1 MSKES
6 RIMMRPEGSWVAIPT
21 PFTEDDEVDFDG
33 FEKLVDFHVQHGTD
47 GLLLMGSTGESP
59 SLTVEERKQILD
71 SVLAYAQGK
80 LPVLAGT
87 TGGNTKQTVELS
99 QYAQQA
105 GADGLLLVVP
115 PYLSPTQDGIYEHF
129 KAVAEAVDIP
139 VAVYNNPGRVAVDI
153 DPTTVAALAEI
164 PNIVADKEAT
174 PNVGQLVQV
183 SRQARDKINLLCCD
197 SPAFGLI
204 LPTLALG
211 GHGTANISGNVIPRE
226 MAQMSKPWRS
236 WRDVERTR
244 QLFFEYHPLMAAV
257 YSLPN
262 PIAVKAALRLLGL
275 PAGHVRLPLLD
286 MDEDRTRDLR
296 ALMDRL
302 GVLAAYGQG
311 T

>member
-1 MSKES
+1 M
-6 RIMMRPEGSWVAIPT
+6 IMIRPEGSWVAIPT
-21 PFTEDDEVDFDG
+21 PFTEDDSVDFDG

-59 SLTVEERKQILD
+59 SLTMDERRQILD
-71 SVLAYAQGK
+71 RVLAYARGK
-80 LPVLAGT
+80 LPLLAGT
-87 TGGNTKQTVELS
+87 TGGNTRQTIELS

-115 PYLSPTQDGIYEHF
+115 PYLSPTQDGVYEHF
-129 KAVAEAVDIP
+129 KAVAEAVEIP
-139 VAVYNNPGRVAVDI
+139 VAIYNNPGRVSVNIEPA
-153 DPTTVAALAEI
+153 TVVGLADI
-164 PNIVADKEAT
+164 PNIVADKEAM
-174 PNVGQLVQV
+174 PNINQLVQV
-183 SRQARDKINLLCCD
+183 RREAGDKINLLCCD
-197 SPAFGLI
+197 APGFGLI

-226 MAQMSKPWRS
+226 MVQISKPWRS
-236 WRDVERTR
+236 WEDVERTR
-244 QLFFEYHPLMAAV
+244 QLFFKWHPLMAAL

-286 MDEDRTRDLR
+286 MDEGRTQDLR

-302 GVLAAYGQG
+302 GVIAAYGQ
-311 T
+311 TT

>member
-1 MSKES
+1 M
-6 RIMMRPEGSWVAIPT
+6 IMIRPEGSWVAIPT
-21 PFTEDDEVDFDG
+21 PFTEDDSVDFDG

-59 SLTVEERKQILD
+59 SLTMDERRQILD
-71 SVLAYAQGK
+71 RVLAYARGK
-80 LPVLAGT
+80 LPLLAGT
-87 TGGNTKQTVELS
+87 TGGNTRQTIELS

-115 PYLSPTQDGIYEHF
+115 PYLSPTQDGVYEHF
-129 KAVAEAVDIP
+129 KAVAEAVEIP
-139 VAVYNNPGRVAVDI
+139 VAIYNNPGRVSVNIEPA
-153 DPTTVAALAEI
+153 TVVGLADI
-164 PNIVADKEAT
+164 PNIVADKEAM
-174 PNVGQLVQV
+174 PNINQLVQV
-183 SRQARDKINLLCCD
+183 RGQAGDKINLLCCD
-197 SPAFGLI
+197 APGFGLI

-226 MAQMSKPWRS
+226 MVQMSKPWRS
-236 WRDVERTR
+236 WEDVERTR
-244 QLFFEYHPLMAAV
+244 QLFFKWHPLMAAL

-286 MDEDRTRDLR
+286 MDEGRTQDLR

-302 GVLAAYGQG
+302 GVIAAYGQ
-311 T
+311 TT